1 MKFQLAES
9 GELVA
14 RIITVDDDGID
25 VEVPGVKGRK
35 PTARRLAF
43 VDVVKARVQVEFNR
57 KNKNDDVEDV
67 TDTTDNEENAE
78 EA

>member
-1 MKFQLAES
+1 MKFQLAED

-14 RIITVDDDGID
+14 RLLTVDDEGVD

-35 PTARRLAF
+35 ATARRLAF
-43 VDVVKARVQVEFNR
+43 ADIVKARVQVEFNR
-57 KNKNDDVEDV
+57 KDNKDMK
-67 TDTTDNEENAE
+67 EEEE

>member
-1 MKFQLAES
+1 MDRLVKFQLGDG

-14 RIITVDDDGID
+14 RILDVDEEGVD

-35 PTARRLAF
+35 PTARRLVFQDIA
-43 VDVVKARVQVEFNR
+43 KARVQVEFNR
-57 KNKNDDVEDV
+57 KNKN
-67 TDTTDNEENAE
+67 EENAE